1 MSQADGTLGG
11 EEPANEA
18 LLTCLDKIPGLR
30 QRFEKVEL
38 GHPLIGSSEAHD
50 CVVRYG
56 GDRPGGTASIKLS
69 VALDHLTTW
78 RRVIYDARVIP
89 MCAHFTLLR
98 PVFEGAVQ
106 SRWLLDPDVDAATR
120 VRRAL
125 GAAIA
130 DLRWRG
136 EAETDMLLH
145 PSWKPS
151 VAYVTA
157 AARIAELKQ
166 QAAAADL
173 RPISMPSTPKL
184 LKDYALHAPGLD
196 TFAFRYTSGILHGQS
211 WAAVMGDLRARA
223 GETIGGFIATGDQG
237 VAAGFTASAVE
248 HFDAAVRA
256 YEGYVEPE
264 TPPSQTR

>member
-1 MSQADGTLGG
+1 M
-11 EEPANEA
+11 
-18 LLTCLDKIPGLR
+18 
-30 QRFEKVEL
+30 
-38 GHPLIGSSEAHD
+38 
-50 CVVRYG
+50 
-56 GDRPGGTASIKLS
+56 
-69 VALDHLTTW
+69 
-78 RRVIYDARVIP
+78 
-89 MCAHFTLLR
+89 
-98 PVFEGAVQ
+98 
-106 SRWLLDPDVDAATR
+106 
-120 VRRAL
+120 

-157 AARIAELKQ
+157 AARIAELEQ

-173 RPISMPSTPKL
+173 RPIPMPSTPKL
-184 LKDYALHAPGLD
+184 LRDYALHAPGLD

-211 WAAVMGDLRARA
+211 WAAVMGDLRTA

-264 TPPSQTR
+264 TRPSKTR